1 MKRLRN
7 GSVKKTAFLSAFAI
21 VLNQS
26 VWTVTIYGKE
36 LKYEGTTEMST
47 VDYNL
52 ELDGFAAELV
62 VEKVYVEAGEQVK
75 EGDQILKLTEESCQE
90 ALNYYEAA
98 VLRAEN
104 TLTDAQREYEQGILE
119 AKSEYEMT
127 KTEAEQAEFV
137 REYQEQELSDTIAAY
152 EEIQPEIEEKISEVQ
167 NGIENG
173 SYSSQASPGGG
184 SFGGGSGGGTGG
196 SMDSF
201 EKPETEKNSGT
212 EGEAPEK
219 EIEETEKPETE
230 PGTDETEKPE
240 TEAPEAGADETET
253 PETETPET
261 EKPETGTDE
270 NGLSGNETQDDTEEF
285 QQQAESLKEQIAS
298 STGNYQEILEQIETF
313 LNMEGEADSSE
324 NGETGG
330 AGENELASS
339 LRTSIEVDSTISQH
353 MKNVREMA
361 NNIPD
366 AVTEALE
373 LAGIEYESYIA
384 LLDECIAQMESGLTL
399 QKNVLAA
406 LEENDNNSETINTET
421 VKSLLEELGNAWES
435 TTDLYSQ
442 LSALQEGQISKQEE
456 EIKELQ
462 KQIDD
467 LKKQQEEQQ
476 EGQEEEQDEEQQE
489 GQEEEQQQNQPGS
502 ESFTDGTD
510 GEKESGDGEFTMSG
524 SALSD
529 ENAGTGAFAGGAGSI
544 GGSMGSM
551 GGETLGDVSSG
562 ISIDGKGDET
572 LTMEDLNLTE
582 EDISL
587 FGNTYDLSQV
597 ESLLDQEPAD
607 SESAENLLDQLEE
620 AKKTVSSQYEELTR
634 EQKATELGIQ
644 YTYETS
650 VLNGEL
656 AEITYEQ
663 ELAQWEESLAETKNA
678 KEEME
683 EKKAILDQMTD
694 GIITADTEGTISAVN
709 YEEDDVLDNTVP
721 LLRFYDTEQV
731 FITIS
736 VPQEDIALMQVGDTV
751 EVSVGGRQEMSGKIT
766 EKAMEEQEGNS
777 RTTVNYEVT
786 VTVENEDGRLS
797 AGSSASVT
805 AETSSKETEALEED
819 SKNE

>member
-1 MKRLRN
+1 MKRLKN

-75 EGDQILKLTEESCQE
+75 EGDQILKLTEESYQE

-167 NGIENG
+167 NGIDNG
-173 SYSSQASPGGG
+173 SYSLQASSGGG
-184 SFGGGSGGGTGG
+184 SFGGGSGGGTGS

-230 PGTDETEKPE
+230 PGTDETEQPE

-270 NGLSGNETQDDTEEF
+270 NGSSGNETQDDTEEF

-298 STGNYQEILEQIETF
+298 SAGNYQEILEQIETF

-384 LLDECIAQMESGLTL
+384 LLDECIVQMESGLTL

-406 LEENDNNSETINTET
+406 LEENDNNSETIDTET

-476 EGQEEEQDEEQQE
+476 EGQEEEQQE
-489 GQEEEQQQNQPGS
+489 GWEEEQQQNQPGS

-529 ENAGTGAFAGGAGSI
+529 ENAGTGAFA

-634 EQKATELGIQ
+634 EQKATEFGIQ

-721 LLRFYDTEQV
+721 LLSFYDTEQV

-751 EVSVGGRQEMSGKIT
+751 EVSVGGRQELSGKIT

-805 AETSSKETEALEED
+805 AETSSKEMEALEED